1 MATPTT
7 DGADEGHL
15 DLVPMIDCIML
26 LLLFFMM
33 TTKFSAEEKS
43 IASLLPT
50 NQGPGPV
57 MKQIDPPRTITV
69 SIYPAGLTRGYQP
82 SDYARQLAGMHLPGQ
97 VVGDAYLRIG
107 NREPFLISGKTLT
120 HRDSDHPQA
129 MTKLMDRI
137 HGYIADELVKYE
149 KPGEPR
155 NQQPDI
161 IISCFSGLSWKFALI
176 TYDGIRAYEGQAGAV
191 GLENKTGQ
199 VDKSGQ
205 LVYSGNPEQLSAA
218 RAVTFAPPRI
228 RDYTANE
235 LGDELYEIVHHH

>member
-1 MATPTT
+1 MATHTT

-50 NQGPGPV
+50 NQGPGIVTNP
-57 MKQIDPPRTITV
+57 IDPPRTITV
-69 SIYPAGLTRGYQP
+69 AIYPAGLTRGYQP
-82 SDYARQLAGMHLPGQ
+82 SDYARQLVGMHLPGQ
-97 VVGDAYLRIG
+97 VIGDAYLRIG
-107 NREPFLISGKTLT
+107 NREPFLISGRVLT
-120 HRDSDHPQA
+120 SRDSDHPQA
-129 MTKLMDRI
+129 MPELMDRI
-137 HGYIADELVKYE
+137 HGYIADELTKYE

-176 TYDGIRAYEGQAGAV
+176 AYDGIRAYEGTLG
-191 GLENKTGQ
+191 KI
-199 VDKSGQ
+199 S
-205 LVYSGNPEQLSAA
+205 YSGNPEQLMAA
-218 RAVTFAPPRI
+218 RAVTFVPPRV

-235 LGDELYEIVHHH
+235 LGAELYEIVHHQ

>member
-1 MATPTT
+1 MATHTN

-33 TTKFSAEEKS
+33 TTKFFAEEKS

-50 NQGPGPV
+50 NQGPGMV
-57 MKQIDPPRTITV
+57 TKQIDPPRTISV

-97 VVGDAYLRIG
+97 VIGDAYLRIG
-107 NREPFLISGKTLT
+107 DREPFLISGKALT

-129 MTKLMDRI
+129 MTELMDLI
-137 HGYIADELVKYE
+137 HVYISDELTKYE
-149 KPGEPR
+149 KPGESR

-176 TYDGIRAYEGQAGAV
+176 AYDGIRAYEGQAGQV
-191 GLENKTGQ
+191 GIANPAGQ
-199 VDKSGQ
+199 V
-205 LVYSGNPEQLSAA
+205 VYSGNPERLSAA